1 LEFCREAGFA
11 LDWRGSP
18 GRGRRRSRSSRYRIE
33 QFRTLRNLQFKTLLR
48 FKVLILLLLFLH
60 RGVVGKIIILLADL
74 FRFALT
80 RRFEPGITGLQ
91 ARRLSAWNR
100 LAR

>member
-60 RGVVGKIIILLADL
+60 RGVVGKIIILLAD
-74 FRFALT
+74 FF
-80 RRFEPGITGLQ
+80 
-91 ARRLSAWNR
+91 
-100 LAR
+100 